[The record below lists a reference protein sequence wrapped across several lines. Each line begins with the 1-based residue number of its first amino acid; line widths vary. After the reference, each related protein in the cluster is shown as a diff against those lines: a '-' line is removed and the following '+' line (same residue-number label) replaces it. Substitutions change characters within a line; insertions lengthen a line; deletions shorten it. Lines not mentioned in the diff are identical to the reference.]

1 MNELFRSNSSEH
13 PKDATSPDRKY
24 SIDALHCRTVNTS
37 WRPLTPNSRYQYR
50 RNLQVEAF
58 LYNACSFPSVCQTVP
73 NWVSHDSLLNDMFLT
88 TTKQVLRLEKDT
100 RKSFTEI
107 CKVKLDT
114 CYVNAFVKL
123 QCNWQ
128 DMWHSFKGRG
138 RTESIKRLHRRSF
151 TIPNQHLPLSHLI
164 PISAAPLEVALL
176 FCTGAEVPVRMIR
189 HWDLL
194 ENLPRWQW
202 ANSREL

>member
-1 MNELFRSNSSEH
+1 MNELFRSNSFEH
-13 PKDATSPDRKY
+13 QKDATSPDRKY

-37 WRPLTPNSRYQYR
+37 WGPLTPNNQYQYR
-50 RNLQVEAF
+50 CNLQVEAF
-58 LYNACSFPSVCQTVP
+58 LYNVCSFPSVCQTVP

-114 CYVNAFVKL
+114 CYVNTFVKL

-128 DMWHSFKGRG
+128 DMWHSFRG
-138 RTESIKRLHRRSF
+138 EAEQSQSRGSTDA
-151 TIPNQHLPLSHLI
+151 LSQSQINISLYLI
-164 PISAAPLEVALL
+164 WSPSVQPHWKWPSSALALL
-176 FCTGAEVPVRMIR
+176 HWCRGTRENDQALRSVRK
-189 HWDLL
+189 L
-194 ENLPRWQW
+194 
-202 ANSREL
+202 A